1 LIHFLCIKKNNIHQ
15 IKFDAHED
23 QKQRMR
29 KFVFMNFSIGH
40 KAECECEKERER
52 GEIRKIYLSIKRLIE
67 RVPNAS
73 LKEINGTL
81 LWRYRNFIF
90 KTPN

>member
-40 KAECECEKERER
+40 KAECECESERERER
-52 GEIRKIYLSIKRLIE
+52 GNSENLFEHKAT
-67 RVPNAS
+67 N
-73 LKEINGTL
+73 
-81 LWRYRNFIF
+81 
-90 KTPN
+90 